1 LLLEGDDLEALLERA
16 RSEGGPDSRI
26 VRAEKVRHGGVLGFF
41 AKERFE
47 VALEVPQR
55 GVDLRPSSRSAAA
68 RHTDLTSTDPAG
80 TVLAATKGK
89 PTMSEATA
97 DRAPAVDRLTRRLAA
112 AAGDPQVAAEEGIL
126 GLTDRADAAELA
138 GTRTTG
144 DSSEVLD
151 LALRSLLD
159 RESASS
165 PVKPSTMRPEFTTLL
180 DQLRTTAGTPTPPA
194 APAPAPAPATRPAP
208 AAAAVRVPAQPPAP
222 AAGSAT
228 SPVSATSA
236 ASAAYRGAAGTPA
249 PAARVAPVAPV
260 APVVPLQPRPL
271 LERQTLG
278 RGSADRTPA
287 DRGAT
292 IRDRREDLQ
301 LAEDRRALRDLGVPA
316 AWTRALRPGDRFTS
330 VLRMLDRMPDVDID
344 PATRVV
350 AVVGPSS
357 SVRLEAH
364 RTALDLA
371 NGPVP
376 RPVVVVPARA
386 GAERGAALTEAR
398 HLGDVVVA
406 IEADG
411 DYGIPRAVESLQTI
425 EAGAV
430 IAVVSA
436 ADPIERSQAM
446 LDALGQVDA
455 LAVEGTASSDEP
467 AAVLQLGLPVV
478 RLEGIPVD
486 RFTWTAVLCAQLVH
500 ATAP

>member
-1 LLLEGDDLEALLERA
+1 
-16 RSEGGPDSRI
+16 
-26 VRAEKVRHGGVLGFF
+26 
-41 AKERFE
+41 
-47 VALEVPQR
+47 
-55 GVDLRPSSRSAAA
+55 
-68 RHTDLTSTDPAG
+68 
-80 TVLAATKGK
+80 
-89 PTMSEATA
+89 MSEATA

-112 AAGDPQVAAEEGIL
+112 AADDPIVAAEEGIL

-138 GTRTTG
+138 GARTAA
-144 DSSEVLD
+144 DNSDVLD
-151 LALRSLLD
+151 LALRTLLE
-159 RESASS
+159 RESAPG

-180 DQLRTTAGTPTPPA
+180 DQLRATASTPSAPPP
-194 APAPAPAPATRPAP
+194 PAPAPAAPSAP
-208 AAAAVRVPAQPPAP
+208 ARAAVRVPAHAAAP
-222 AAGSAT
+222 AAV
-228 SPVSATSA
+228 SPGTASA
-236 ASAAYRGAAGTPA
+236 ATAAYRGAGVTQTPAAPATPA
-249 PAARVAPVAPV
+249 PVT
-260 APVVPLQPRPL
+260 PVVPLQPRPL

-278 RGSADRTPA
+278 HGSADRPA
-287 DRGAT
+287 TA
-292 IRDRREDLQ
+292 RDRREDLQ
-301 LAEDRRALRDLGVPA
+301 LAEDRRLLRDLGVPT

-330 VLRMLDRMPDVDID
+330 VLRMLDRLPDVDID

-350 AVVGPSS
+350 AIVGPSS
-357 SVRLEAH
+357 AVRLEAH

-371 NGPVP
+371 TGPVP
-376 RPVVVVPARA
+376 RPVIVVPARA

-455 LAVEGTASSDEP
+455 LAVEGTASSDQP

-486 RFTWTAVLCAQLVH
+486 RFTWTAVLCAQIVH
-500 ATAP
+500 GTAS

>member
-1 LLLEGDDLEALLERA
+1 VSTTLLLEGDDLEALLERA
-16 RSEGGPDSRI
+16 RSEGGPDARI
-26 VRAEKVRHGGVLGFF
+26 VRAEKVRQGGVLGFF

-47 VALEVPQR
+47 VALEVPQP

-68 RHTDLTSTDPAG
+68 PTTHPVITDPAG
-80 TVLAATKGK
+80 LKGTT
-89 PTMSEATA
+89 TMSEATA
-97 DRAPAVDRLTRRLAA
+97 DRAPAVERLTRRLARA
-112 AAGDPQVAAEEGIL
+112 GGDPRVATEEGIL
-126 GLTDRADAAELA
+126 GLADRADAVELA
-138 GTRTTG
+138 GARTSADT
-144 DSSEVLD
+144 SQVLD
-151 LALRSLLD
+151 LALRTLLE
-159 RESASS
+159 RESEPT

-180 DQLRTTAGTPTPPA
+180 DQLRTTAGTPAPPPAPAPTRAPTPVRAPIA
-194 APAPAPAPATRPAP
+194 APAPAPAAG
-208 AAAAVRVPAQPPAP
+208 RVPAQSPTPA
-222 AAGSAT
+222 T
-228 SPVSATSA
+228 V
-236 ASAAYRGAAGTPA
+236 SAAYRGAAAAGT
-249 PAARVAPVAPV
+249 PV

-271 LERQTLG
+271 VERQILG
-278 RGSADRTPA
+278 RASAE
-287 DRGAT
+287 RGAMT
-292 IRDRREDLQ
+292 RDRREDLQ
-301 LAEDRRALRDLGVPA
+301 LAEDRAFLRTLGVPA

-330 VLRMLDRMPDVDID
+330 VLRMLDRLPDVDID

-350 AVVGPSS
+350 AIVGPSS

-371 NGPVP
+371 TGAAP
-376 RPVVVVPARA
+376 RPVIVVPARA
-386 GAERGAALTEAR
+386 GAERGSALTEAR

-411 DYGIPRAVESLQTI
+411 DYGVPRAVESLQTV

-436 ADPIERSQAM
+436 TDPIERSQAM

-500 ATAP
+500 GTAS

>member
-1 LLLEGDDLEALLERA
+1 
-16 RSEGGPDSRI
+16 
-26 VRAEKVRHGGVLGFF
+26 
-41 AKERFE
+41 
-47 VALEVPQR
+47 
-55 GVDLRPSSRSAAA
+55 
-68 RHTDLTSTDPAG
+68 
-80 TVLAATKGK
+80 
-89 PTMSEATA
+89 MSEATA
-97 DRAPAVDRLTRRLAA
+97 DRAPAADRLTRRLAR
-112 AAGDPQVAAEEGIL
+112 AAGDPRVAAEEGIL
-126 GLTDRADAAELA
+126 GLAERADAVELA
-138 GTRTTG
+138 GARTTG

-151 LALRSLLD
+151 LALRSLLEH
-159 RESASS
+159 ESAPS

-180 DQLRTTAGTPTPPA
+180 DQLRTTAGAPTPPA
-194 APAPAPAPATRPAP
+194 PPAPAPAARPVP
-208 AAAAVRVPAQPPAP
+208 AAVSAASAVSPTSSSSP
-222 AAGSAT
+222 AA
-228 SPVSATSA
+228 A
-236 ASAAYRGAAGTPA
+236 ASAAYRGAAGSQ
-249 PAARVAPVAPV
+249 APVTPV

-278 RGSADRTPA
+278 RGSADRS
-287 DRGAT
+287 AT
-292 IRDRREDLQ
+292 TRDRREDLQ

-398 HLGDVVVA
+398 HLGEVVVA

-436 ADPIERSQAM
+436 ADPLERSQAM

-486 RFTWTAVLCAQLVH
+486 RFTWAAVLCAQLVH
-500 ATAP
+500 GTAS